1 MSVSTNK
8 LLAVLRL
15 TRIEHSVMLVI
26 AVIAAELL
34 AGGIPA
40 PTTFILSLIVPVTIS
55 MGAFAINDYFDVE
68 ADRLNHKMRPLVTKD
83 LTKQDALYVTAAT
96 LAVGIGASALI
107 NQYAFAIALIFAALA
122 VLYAYIL
129 KAVLLV
135 GNAYVALSMVIPF
148 IFGSYVVSTNV
159 GGVILLICAMIFASG
174 LAREIQGT
182 VRDYEGDVKARK
194 AVTLPTVAGR
204 QASASFALAL
214 YAVAV
219 LISARLFFYA
229 EPFQYNLVF
238 GTLVGLSDVMLLY
251 VGVAYLL
258 KDARSRYDVSRNIS
272 LFAMGL
278 ALVAIA
284 LSAVYI

>member
-1 MSVSTNK
+1 M
-8 LLAVLRL
+8 AVLRL

-34 AGGIPA
+34 AGGIPS
-40 PTTFILSLIVPVTIS
+40 TFTFALSLIVPITIS

-83 LTKQDALYVTAAT
+83 LTKRDAIYVTAIT
-96 LAVGIGASALI
+96 LAIGVAASTLI
-107 NQYAFAIALIFAALA
+107 NPYAFAIALIFAVLA
-122 VLYAYIL
+122 VLYAYVL

-148 IFGSYVVSTNV
+148 IFGSYVVSSSV
-159 GGVILLICAMIFASG
+159 GDGIFLICAMIFASG

-182 VRDYEGDVKARK
+182 VRDYEGDVKARR

-204 QASASFALAL
+204 QASAFFALVL
-214 YAVAV
+214 YVVAV
-219 LISARLFFYA
+219 LISARLFFYTP
-229 EPFQYNLVF
+229 PFAYNPIF
-238 GTLVGLSDVMLLY
+238 GTLIGMSDVMLLY
-251 VGVAYLL
+251 VGAAYML
-258 KDARSRYDVSRNIS
+258 KDARDRYDASRNIS
-272 LFAMGL
+272 LFAMGM